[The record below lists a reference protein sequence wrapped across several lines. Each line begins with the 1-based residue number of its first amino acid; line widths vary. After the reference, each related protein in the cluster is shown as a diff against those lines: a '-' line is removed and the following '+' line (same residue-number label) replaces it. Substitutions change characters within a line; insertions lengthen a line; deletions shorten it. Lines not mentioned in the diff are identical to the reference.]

1 MTVGRDWD
9 ERAGVLAAEAY
20 ASGEPN
26 AWFDRLYGE
35 GVAGRISMPWDRD
48 APHPLLR
55 DWAEGLVAG
64 APEGT
69 LWGDLRRALV
79 VGCGLGADAEY
90 LASLGFATTAF
101 DLSPTAVA
109 TARSRHPESL
119 VDYRVADLLSPPT
132 EWAGAFDLVVEIFT
146 IQAMPD
152 PPRSQ
157 AIPSITGF
165 VAPGGTLFAVA
176 FRADGEADDTSGPP
190 FALSAATLRSL
201 AGDRL
206 VVERLESPRP
216 ELWRVVMQAPPAH

>member
-1 MTVGRDWD
+1 MTARDWD

-48 APHPLLR
+48 ARHPLLS
-55 DWAEGLVAG
+55 DWAEGLFAG
-64 APEGT
+64 APGRA
-69 LWGDLRRALV
+69 LWGAGRRALV

-101 DLSPTAVA
+101 DLSPNAVA
-109 TARSRHPESL
+109 TARSRHPESA
-119 VDYRVADLLSPPT
+119 VDYRVADLLAPPA
-132 EWAGAFDLVVEIFT
+132 EWAAAFDLVVEIFT

-157 AIPSITGF
+157 AIPNITGF

-176 FRADGEADDTSGPP
+176 FRADGDVDDTSGPP
-190 FALSAATLRSL
+190 FALSATTLRSL

-206 VVERLESPRP
+206 VVEHLDSPRP
-216 ELWRVVMQAPPAH
+216 GLWRAVFRAAEVSG

>member
-1 MTVGRDWD
+1 MGRDWD

-20 ASGEPN
+20 ASGDPN

-35 GVAGRISMPWDRD
+35 GVAGSISMPWDRG
-48 APHPLLR
+48 APHPLLS
-55 DWAEGLVAG
+55 DWAAARAAGLADGARPGEG
-64 APEGT
+64 
-69 LWGDLRRALV
+69 RRALV

-90 LASLGFATTAF
+90 LSSLGFATTAF
-101 DLSPTAVA
+101 DLSPNAVA
-109 TARSRHPESL
+109 TARSRHPESE
-119 VDYRVADLLSPPT
+119 VDYRVADLLAPPA

-157 AIPSITGF
+157 AIPNIAGF

-176 FRADGEADDTSGPP
+176 FRTDSDVDETTGPP
-190 FALSAATLRSL
+190 FALSAATMRSL

-206 VVERLESPRP
+206 EVKGLESPRP
-216 ELWRVVMQAPPAH
+216 ELWRAVLRAPAGG

>member
-1 MTVGRDWD
+1 MGRDWD
-9 ERAGVLAAEAY
+9 ERAGVLAAEALG
-20 ASGEPN
+20 AGEPN

-55 DWAEGLVAG
+55 DWAEGLPDG
-64 APEGT
+64 G
-69 LWGDLRRALV
+69 LRGDGHRALV

-101 DLSPTAVA
+101 DLSPNAVV
-109 TARSRHPESL
+109 TARSRHPESV
-119 VDYRVADLLSPPT
+119 VDYRVADLLSPPP

-176 FRADGEADDTSGPP
+176 FRAAGDVDETDGPP
-190 FALSAATLRSL
+190 FALTASTVGSL

-206 VVERLESPRP
+206 VVDRLESPRP
-216 ELWRVVMQAPPAH
+216 ELWRAVFRAPRLSR

>member
-1 MTVGRDWD
+1 MGRDWD
-9 ERAGVLAAEAY
+9 ERAGVLAAKAY
-20 ASGEPN
+20 ATGDPN

-35 GVAGRISMPWDRD
+35 GVAGSISMPWDRD
-48 APHPLLR
+48 SPHPLLS
-55 DWAEGLVAG
+55 DWGEAQAAG
-64 APEGT
+64 ARDGM
-69 LWGDLRRALV
+69 LWGEGRRALV

-101 DLSPTAVA
+101 DLSPNAVA
-109 TARSRHPESL
+109 TARSRHPESV
-119 VDYRVADLLSPPT
+119 VDYRVADLLSPPA

-165 VAPGGTLFAVA
+165 VAPSGTLFAVA
-176 FRADGEADDTSGPP
+176 FRADGDVDATDGPP

-201 AGDRL
+201 GGDRL
-206 VVERLESPRP
+206 VLQGIESPRP
-216 ELWRVVMQAPPAH
+216 ELWRAVFIAPRLSR

>member
-1 MTVGRDWD
+1 MGRDWD

-20 ASGEPN
+20 ATGEPN

-48 APHPLLR
+48 APHPLLS
-55 DWAEGLVAG
+55 DWAEGLQ
-64 APEGT
+64 EGG
-69 LWGDLRRALV
+69 LRGDGLRALV

-90 LASLGFATTAF
+90 LATLGFATTAF
-101 DLSPTAVA
+101 DLSPNAVA
-109 TARSRHPESL
+109 TARSRHPESV
-119 VDYRVADLLSPPT
+119 VDYRVADLLSPPA
-132 EWAGAFDLVVEIFT
+132 EWAATFDLVVEIFT

-176 FRADGEADDTSGPP
+176 FRADGDVDDTNGPP
-190 FALSAATLRSL
+190 FALSAATVRSL

-206 VVERLESPRP
+206 VVESIESPRP
-216 ELWRVVMQAPPAH
+216 GLWRAVLRAPSER